1 MGSDPIVQ
9 GMRNHLKLKSHLRC
23 VTDPNDVMKKDTPSS
38 RRKFLREVA
47 ATSMAT
53 AAMPIASLA
62 AREKAED
69 RILRYEKPISA
80 NDKIRIGVIGY
91 GVQGHF
97 DLETALKVPGVE
109 LAGICDLYTGRIEN
123 AKEKFGNDLYTTRNY
138 QDLLARKDIDA
149 VLICTM
155 DVWHA
160 RITLDALAKGKHV
173 YCEKP
178 MVYKIA
184 EGYPVMA
191 AAKKSGKV
199 LQVGSQRVSSIGY
212 LKAKE
217 LLAAG
222 EIGKLNMVNAVYD
235 RQSSIGAWEY
245 TIPKDAD
252 AATTNWE
259 KFIEATEKMA
269 FDAKK
274 FFWWRAFREVGT
286 GVAGDLFIHLLSGS
300 HLITNSKGPES
311 IYSTGQFSYW
321 KDGRNMP
328 DVMSGVLQYPDSK
341 EHAAFQMTLQ
351 VNFISGTGGQEV
363 IQLVGSEGIIV
374 VKGNDITVK
383 HSLMPEAPGFGGYDS
398 LFTFS
403 SKMQADLQ
411 KEYDAKWTMEQ
422 RTRKTKEDILFK
434 APAGYSDHLD
444 HFTNFFDAIRT
455 NKPVVEDAEFGFRA
469 AAPALACNE
478 SYFKKKI
485 IHWDPVQLKL
495 K

>member
-1 MGSDPIVQ
+1 M
-9 GMRNHLKLKSHLRC
+9 K
-23 VTDPNDVMKKDTPSS
+23 NDNQNS
-38 RRKFLREVA
+38 RRKFLQKLGATSLVA
-47 ATSMAT
+47 ASS
-53 AAMPIASLA
+53 PFASLA
-62 AREKAED
+62 NQAKAEE
-69 RILRYEKPISA
+69 RILHYERKISA
-80 NDKIRIGVIGY
+80 NDKIRLGVIGY

-97 DLETALKVPGVE
+97 DLNTALKVPGVE

-123 AKEKFGNDLYTTRNY
+123 AKETYGKELFTTRNY
-138 QDLLARKDIDA
+138 KELLDRSDIDA
-149 VLICTM
+149 VMICTT

-178 MVYKIA
+178 MVYKIS

-212 LKAKE
+212 AKAKE

-252 AATTNWE
+252 AMTTNWD
-259 KFIEATEKMA
+259 KFIEVTENAERRSMA

-274 FFWWRAFREVGT
+274 FFWWRAFKEVGT
-286 GVAGDLFIHLLSGS
+286 GVAGDLFIHLLSGT

-311 IYSTGQFSYW
+311 IFSTGQFSYW
-321 KDGRNMP
+321 KDGRNLP

-341 EHAAFQMTLQ
+341 DHAAFLMTLQ

-363 IQLVGSEGIIV
+363 IRLIGSEGIIEV
-374 VKGNDITVK
+374 QGNNITIK

-398 LFTFS
+398 VFTFS
-403 SKMQADLQ
+403 KSMQEEMQ
-411 KEYDAKWTMEQ
+411 KEYDAKWTPEQ
-422 RTRKTKEDILFK
+422 RKRKTKDDIIFK

-444 HFTNFFDAIRT
+444 HITNFFDAIRT
-455 NKPVVEDAEFGFRA
+455 GETVVEDAEFGFRA

-478 SYFKKKI
+478 SYFSKKI
-485 IHWDPVQLKL
+485 IHWDPVNMKL